1 MKISAYYQRVRLW
14 NPTGAGKH
22 IGNITARLSQ
32 ALGGLQHIH
41 GCDDYVQA
49 TRLGVADV
57 HVPDTLCRLPMPRR
71 IFEGS
76 WMLTNYPPV
85 EWWAGGTDWVYC
97 PAEYYVA
104 AQGAQL
110 AVTIHCDNWF
120 NNELP
125 WFHDPDIAAT
135 RRRRHK
141 IYEAI
146 ARKADLVLCV
156 SNFLRERMVA
166 SFGVPE
172 SRTAVV
178 GNGVEEAFFLP
189 GDVPTKLKDWIGGR
203 SYVCIVGGLTRRKGG
218 DATMK
223 IIKDMAAV
231 KSDLV
236 FVVVGTSE
244 DPFAQELAALPN
256 ALQAGYLNLEDG
268 LPGLL
273 GGAVAL
279 LFLSRYET
287 FGIPAIEAMA
297 AGTIPIVSNYGA
309 LPEVVGEA
317 GIILKEAEYREA
329 PAVLAALANRPVNEQ
344 QKAALQARA
353 REFTWEVCS
362 SRVLEALN
370 R

>member
-1 MKISAYYQRVRLW
+1 MTISTYYQRIRLW
-14 NPTGAGKH
+14 NPTGVGKH

-32 ALGGLQHIH
+32 VVGGLQHIH
-41 GCDDYVQA
+41 GYDDYAKA
-49 TRLGVADV
+49 TRSGVADV

-85 EWWAGGTDWVYC
+85 EWWAGGSDWLYC

-104 AQGAQL
+104 TRQAQL

-120 NNELP
+120 NDDLP

-135 RRRRHK
+135 RGRRRR
-141 IYEAI
+141 IYAAI
-146 ARKADLVLCV
+146 ARNADVVLCV
-156 SNFLRERMVA
+156 SNFLRERMVTC
-166 SFGVPE
+166 FGVPE

-178 GNGVEEAFFLP
+178 GNGVEEAFFRP
-189 GDVPTKLKDWIGGR
+189 GDIPKKLKDWIGGR
-203 SYVCIVGGLTRRKGG
+203 PYACVVGGLTRRKGG

-223 IIKDMAAV
+223 IIKDMAAA

-244 DPFAQELAALPN
+244 DSFAQALAALPN
-256 ALQAGYLNLEDG
+256 ALQAGYLSLDDG

-297 AGTIPIVSNYGA
+297 AGTTPIVSNYGA
-309 LPEVVGEA
+309 LPEVVGEE
-317 GIILKEAEYREA
+317 GIILKEAEYREV

-344 QKAALQARA
+344 QKAALRARA
-353 REFTWEVCS
+353 REFTWEICS
-362 SRVLEALN
+362 SRVVEALN